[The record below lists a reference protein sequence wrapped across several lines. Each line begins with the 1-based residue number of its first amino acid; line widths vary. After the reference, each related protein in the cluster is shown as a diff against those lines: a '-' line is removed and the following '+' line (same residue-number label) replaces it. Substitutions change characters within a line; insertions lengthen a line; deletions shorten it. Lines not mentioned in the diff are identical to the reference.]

1 MLRKALPFSRIIS
14 FGWDVSSQIKEKTII
29 DVESVAFLALDDL
42 LQKRAE
48 RKGSRP
54 TIFIGHGYGNVI
66 IEKMLFEKPA
76 TENQQHTQA
85 RNKLVGSTV
94 AIILFAAPFE
104 SLDNLIEWVKK
115 LGPIEDKTLSN
126 PVVLPQIWKTFFDG
140 AEEHNIS
147 TFGFLEGSNRAK
159 GTNDNANRK
168 IGDTLKRLDRQ
179 WLRKEGVDEIAKI
192 STPNDERF
200 KNVRDAIFQSVA
212 SHRLLQVGNVSANK
226 IQKLI
231 DRLRKMTFEF
241 DFDNRKG
248 QTVLHVAATKS
259 ELDELVGCLARSRVL
274 NLDRQDREGNTA
286 LHLAVECN
294 KNPKVVEH
302 LLKHGA
308 DPRIKN
314 DLKES
319 AYDLAM
325 SDDNDILPQ
334 IANLFKHPPLV
345 EGPSKRKDLVWGSPR
360 TEDAKKAC
368 KGTGMIVREI
378 FGAKND
384 GTPDRHRRYYTT
396 IQKLIYG
403 DLSTEDMFKTS
414 DGTDP
419 EKTLC
424 HWYHI
429 PMNNRYMAPEA
440 ARLQRLDNISGHGS
454 EEDWVVFMPYF
465 SYEKSENHQTLSKLV
480 SKITYP
486 NHLVQNPPMDF
497 ERTLRDLSR
506 LIEEIRE
513 ELERGTEKED
523 QEEEGHE
530 NDTVEEEERN
540 RNGIQLDDGIDGD
553 TSKEEEEEIEK
564 TVQEKDEEEVDEE
577 DETDDNSQVDS
588 AEALAIKGYLNDWSH
603 DEDADLIFHIRR
615 SMLLK
620 KLLDIRQESRILKE
634 IKDIVDE
641 IKMIKSVLGHQVEVV
656 RMVQELTSKK
666 PIVGEPCNVQEND
679 GEDFTGV
686 LTLLGN
692 TKRRIEVMESHAK
705 EVEIQL
711 ERLLELKQKQ
721 ANLWEARFA
730 RESAEVAAEQGNEE
744 GENNFE
750 LKWISGIIFK
760 YLIEYD
766 LPHEP
771 EKEVKDMLYTKLEAK
786 EEKDSDTDK
795 EESSDTEEDCTDDE
809 KEKTLKDRQK
819 VRQEALLCYLKDS

>member
-1 MLRKALPFSRIIS
+1 MPNLPPQQDASKQQDADDKGSDDLPICWLTDENMLRKALPFSRIIS
-14 FGWDVSSQIKEKTII
+14 FGWDVSSQIKEKTVI
-29 DVESVAFLALDDL
+29 DIESVAFLALDDL

-104 SLDNLIEWVKK
+104 SLDNFIEWVKK

-212 SHRLLQVGNVSANK
+212 PHRLFQVGNVSANK

-429 PMNNRYMAPEA
+429 PMNNVKPFCCILFSNMLKLMV
-440 ARLQRLDNISGHGS
+440 LQMY
-454 EEDWVVFMPYF
+454 WV
-465 SYEKSENHQTLSKLV
+465 
-480 SKITYP
+480 
-486 NHLVQNPPMDF
+486 
-497 ERTLRDLSR
+497 
-506 LIEEIRE
+506 
-513 ELERGTEKED
+513 
-523 QEEEGHE
+523 
-530 NDTVEEEERN
+530 
-540 RNGIQLDDGIDGD
+540 
-553 TSKEEEEEIEK
+553 
-564 TVQEKDEEEVDEE
+564 
-577 DETDDNSQVDS
+577 QV
-588 AEALAIKGYLNDWSH
+588 
-603 DEDADLIFHIRR
+603 R
-615 SMLLK
+615 
-620 KLLDIRQESRILKE
+620 
-634 IKDIVDE
+634 
-641 IKMIKSVLGHQVEVV
+641 
-656 RMVQELTSKK
+656 
-666 PIVGEPCNVQEND
+666 
-679 GEDFTGV
+679 
-686 LTLLGN
+686 
-692 TKRRIEVMESHAK
+692 
-705 EVEIQL
+705 
-711 ERLLELKQKQ
+711 
-721 ANLWEARFA
+721 
-730 RESAEVAAEQGNEE
+730 
-744 GENNFE
+744 
-750 LKWISGIIFK
+750 
-760 YLIEYD
+760 
-766 LPHEP
+766 
-771 EKEVKDMLYTKLEAK
+771 
-786 EEKDSDTDK
+786 
-795 EESSDTEEDCTDDE
+795 
-809 KEKTLKDRQK
+809 
-819 VRQEALLCYLKDS
+819 